1 MSGMPHESDVQVGGD
16 VRVTQGPFAD
26 FTGPVLA
33 IDHARGRVQLTV
45 DILGHVTRIDIPLSD
60 ARAV

>member
-1 MSGMPHESDVQVGGD
+1 MSGMPHELDFQVGGD
-16 VRVTQGPFAD
+16 VRVTGGPFAD

-33 IDHARGRVQLTV
+33 VDHARGRVQLTV
-45 DILGHVTRIDIPLSD
+45 DILGDATRIDVPLSD